1 MHRRVVGKRFDRRLL
16 KDLAN
21 YVLELLENWQIPC
34 SLEDHIHH
42 LDLLTLEGSSIIQDM
57 HFFHYSLWWS

>member
-57 HFFHYSLWWS
+57 HFFSL